1 MGSDKVDFEEASWEW
16 LPSVPVS
23 VMKLLIA
30 TKGSLIL
37 YELCMEPKKVLIH
50 VVNYLGNR
58 EVEHSV
64 KPSWLLPL
72 GKNLDG
78 ENSFIT
84 GRPQRLQWVQ
94 N

>member
-50 VVNYLGNR
+50 VVNYL
-58 EVEHSV
+58 
-64 KPSWLLPL
+64 
-72 GKNLDG
+72 
-78 ENSFIT
+78 
-84 GRPQRLQWVQ
+84 
-94 N
+94 